1 MQIRGS
7 LFVLVFSLAIVMPA
21 TAADPVASRP
31 AGNPTVMKALP
42 GTSAATLPAQ
52 GTKLPGS
59 TKSISGIGA
68 PGSLNMS
75 DKATPLGPQVVGGQA
90 VGGAKSIPRAGSA
103 ATPTSGNTLVNP
115 LQDKGGAATTSIDQ
129 FTREAKLKPLTSAG
143 QDVLDRAGAKTAP
156 GRQSGDSL
164 LGATNP
170 DFAAGR
176 GKDVSKQ
183 DQQSMSASG
192 MSDAARG
199 SAYVPGQ
206 SGAQSGGAAPVA
218 YPANAAADTQDKA
231 DAVKPGSPKDAT
243 ASSQGDG
250 AGTARGTVSSNLKGG
265 SNEAIPKFTVRVDNE
280 PKVTDIG
287 PTTGGTPGKAVAP
300 SAARVVILSGRPAPE
315 GPGAAENDIGGA
327 KVKGNKPTVNQAVAA
342 KKRQAGMPVEGK
354 QEIERMKGNERAAAD
369 TMAKKRANAIN
380 PGSEATTVGA
390 VHSTGGAK
398 PTGSSPEGG
407 PSGTT
412 GGRPGGCPA
421 DSPSC

>member
-7 LFVLVFSLAIVMPA
+7 LFVLAFPLAIVMPA
-21 TAADPVASRP
+21 GAADPVASKPISNP
-31 AGNPTVMKALP
+31 AVMKALP
-42 GTSAATLPAQ
+42 ATSTAKLPEP

-59 TKSISGIGA
+59 TKPIGGIGA

-75 DKATPLGPQVVGGQA
+75 DKATPLGPPVVGGKT
-90 VGGAKSIPRAGSA
+90 VGGPKSLPGAGGST
-103 ATPTSGNTLVNP
+103 TPTSGNTLVNP
-115 LQDKGGAATTSIDQ
+115 LQNKGGGATASIDQ
-129 FTREAKLKPLTSAG
+129 FTKEAKLKPLTSAG
-143 QDVLDRAGAKTAP
+143 QDVLNQAGAKAAP

-183 DQQSMSASG
+183 DQQSMSAGG

-199 SAYVPGQ
+199 SAYLPGQ

-231 DAVKPGSPKDAT
+231 DAVKPSSPKEAT
-243 ASSQGDG
+243 ASAQGDEAG
-250 AGTARGTVSSNLKGG
+250 AARGTASNTFKA
-265 SNEAIPKFTVRVDNE
+265 SNDLTAKFTVLVGNE
-280 PKVTDIG
+280 AKVTDIG

-327 KVKGNKPTVNQAVAA
+327 KVKDNKPTVNQAVAA

-354 QEIERMKGNERAAAD
+354 QEIERMKGNQRAAAD
-369 TMAKKRANAIN
+369 TMARKRANAIN
-380 PGSEATTVGA
+380 PGSEASTVGA

-398 PTGSSPEGG
+398 PTGNSPEGG
-407 PSGTT
+407 PSGTA